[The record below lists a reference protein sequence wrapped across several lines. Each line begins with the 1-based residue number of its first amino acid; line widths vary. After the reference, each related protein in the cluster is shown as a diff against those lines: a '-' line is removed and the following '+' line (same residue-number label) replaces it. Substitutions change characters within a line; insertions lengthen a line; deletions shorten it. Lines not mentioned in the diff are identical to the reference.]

1 MVSIPV
7 IKPLHRRTFLRGLGG
22 IAVGLPVLELML
34 DRHGEALAAGGGVPC
49 RFFVGFHGQAM
60 GGDGDP
66 EPDRYRPSAF
76 GANYDLKDATMP
88 LGNYGDVR
96 QEVSIIS
103 NLRIPYNNS
112 GPGSWNNAF
121 HLGALPPLL
130 CGVSN
135 PDDSS
140 YCRGVTADQVVADA
154 IGADTKFASGLQY
167 QVQPSWYL
175 TDSAPYGRDVISYKS
190 DGAGGVVG
198 NPGQI
203 SPQAAFA
210 ALFQGFQPPDPAD
223 ALAAQ
228 RELARRRSVL
238 DLVHGDIDRLM
249 PKLGA
254 ADKVRMQRH
263 LDEIRDLEAR
273 LAAIGPA
280 AGGECMMFADPGA
293 DPPIGGNNATN
304 GGDGFDT
311 NAGYSDEDTRA
322 RRFSDLVH
330 MAFVCDLSRSV
341 AMLYT
346 MAQSHMSAYPF
357 TNIPY
362 DQHEVGHSVGT
373 TAAVSQ
379 ILAWQLDQFAYLVA
393 KLRDTP
399 EGAGSVLDNT
409 AMVLLYEAGHG
420 LDPATG
426 DPNRTHST
434 ENMIVTT
441 AGRAGGMV
449 AGEHIDGG
457 GLHPVNVLNTAMRAV
472 GVDADLG
479 EVTGIVPGLMP

>member
-1 MVSIPV
+1 MA
-7 IKPLHRRTFLRGLGG
+7 IKSLHRRTFLRGLGG
-22 IAVGLPVLELML
+22 IAVGLPVLEIML
-34 DRHGEALAAGGGVPC
+34 DRHGRALAGGGAMAKH
-49 RFFVGFHGQAM
+49 FFVGFHGQAM

-66 EPDRYRPSAF
+66 EQDRYRPDTL
-76 GANYDLKDATMP
+76 GPNYDLKQATMP
-88 LGNYGDVR
+88 LGNYNDVR
-96 QEVSIIS
+96 QQVSIIS

-112 GPGSWNNAF
+112 GPGSWNTEF
-121 HLGALPPLL
+121 HLGAMPPLL

-140 YCRGVTADQVVADA
+140 ACRGITADQVVANA
-154 IGADTKFASGLQY
+154 IGAGTKFATGLQY
-167 QVQPSWYL
+167 NVQPSWYL

-190 DGAGGVVG
+190 DGAGGVVP
-198 NPGQI
+198 NPGQT
-203 SPQAAFA
+203 SPQAAFM
-210 ALFQGFQPPDPAD
+210 ALFQGFVPPDPTD

-228 RELARRRSVL
+228 RELARRKSVL

-249 PKLGA
+249 PRLSA
-254 ADKVRMQRH
+254 ADKIRMQRH
-263 LDEIRDLEAR
+263 LDEIRDLENR
-273 LAAIGPA
+273 LAAIPPD
-280 AGGECMMFADPGA
+280 AGGECMMYADPGA
-293 DPPIGGNNATN
+293 DPPIGGNNAGT

-341 AMLYT
+341 AMQYT
-346 MAQSHMSAYPF
+346 MAQSHMSAFPF
-357 TNIPY
+357 TGIPY

-373 TAAVSQ
+373 TDAVSQ

-409 AMVLLYEAGHG
+409 AMVLLYEGGHG

-434 ENMIVTT
+434 ENMIVTV
-441 AGRAGGMV
+441 AGRAGGML
-449 AGEHIDGG
+449 AGHHLDGG

-472 GVDADLG
+472 GVDEDLG
-479 EVTGIVPGLMP
+479 EVVGIVPELLP

>member
-1 MVSIPV
+1 MRT
-7 IKPLHRRTFLRGLGG
+7 KPLNRRTFLRGIGG
-22 IAVGLPVLELML
+22 VAVALPTLEIML
-34 DRHGEALAAGGGVPC
+34 DPHGEALAGGGTIGPH
-49 RFFVGFHGQAM
+49 FFIGFHGQAM

-66 EPDRYRPSAF
+66 VQDMYRPDVF
-76 GANYDLKDATMP
+76 GPNYDLKLATMP

-96 QEVSIIS
+96 PDVSIIS

-112 GPGSWNNAF
+112 GPGSWNTAF

-154 IGADTKFASGLQY
+154 IGGGTTFPSLQY

-175 TDSAPYGRDVISYKS
+175 TDSAPYGRDIMSYQS
-190 DGAGGVVG
+190 DGAGGVIQV
-198 NPGQI
+198 PGQT
-203 SPQAAFA
+203 SPRAAYL
-210 ALFQGFQPPDPAD
+210 ALFTGFVPPDPGE
-223 ALAAQ
+223 AAEVA
-228 RELARRRSVL
+228 RELARRRSIL
-238 DLVHGDIDRLM
+238 DLVHGNIERLM
-249 PKLGA
+249 PRLGA
-254 ADKVRMQRH
+254 ADQLRMQRH
-263 LDEIRDLEAR
+263 FDEIRALEER
-273 LAAIGPA
+273 LAAIPPDA
-280 AGGECMMFADPGA
+280 TADCMMFPDPGQ

-304 GGDGFDT
+304 GGDGFDV

-322 RRFSDLVH
+322 RVFSDLVH
-330 MAFVCDLSRSV
+330 MAFTCDLSRSV

-346 MAQSHMSAYPF
+346 MAQSHMNCYSF

-373 TAAVSQ
+373 TEAVSQ

-420 LDPATG
+420 LDPSTG
-426 DPNRTHST
+426 DLNRTHST
-434 ENMIVTT
+434 DNMIVTV
-441 AGRAGGMV
+441 AGRAGGFV
-449 AGEHIDGG
+449 SGEHIDGQG
-457 GLHPVNVLNTAMRAV
+457 MHPVHVVNSAMRAV
-472 GVDADLG
+472 GVDQDLG
-479 EVTGIVPGLMP
+479 EIVGTIPGLI

>member
-1 MVSIPV
+1 MKIR
-7 IKPLHRRTFLRGLGG
+7 PLHRRTFLRGIGG
-22 IAVGLPVLELML
+22 VTVGLPLLDIML
-34 DRHGEALAAGGGVPC
+34 NEHGDALAFGGAVPR

-66 EPDRYRPSAF
+66 LRNMYAPDAF
-76 GANYDLKDATMP
+76 GPGYDLKKATMP
-88 LGNYGDVR
+88 LAAYDNIKD
-96 QEVSIIS
+96 EISIIS

-112 GPGSWNNAF
+112 GPGSWNTEF

-140 YCRGVTADQVVADA
+140 YCRGVTADQVVGDA
-154 IGADTKFASGLQY
+154 IGVGTVFPSLQY
-167 QVQPSWYL
+167 QVQVSWYL
-175 TDSAPYGRDVISYKS
+175 TDSAPYGRDIMSYKLD
-190 DGAGGVVG
+190 DGGNVVQV
-198 NPGQI
+198 PGQS
-203 SPQAAFA
+203 SPQQAYN
-210 ALFQGFQPPDPAD
+210 ALFTGFVPPDPTD

-238 DLVHGDIDRLM
+238 DLVRGNIETIMPRL
-249 PKLGA
+249 GN
-254 ADKVRMQRH
+254 ADQQRMQRH
-263 LDEIRDLEAR
+263 FDEIRDLEMR
-273 LAAIGPA
+273 LAAIPPDA
-280 AGGECMMFADPGA
+280 TGECMMFRDPGP
-293 DPPIGGNNATN
+293 DPAIGGDNSSA
-304 GGDGFDT
+304 GGDGFDV
-311 NAGYSDEDTRA
+311 NAGYSDESTRA
-322 RRFSDLVH
+322 RVFSDLVH
-330 MAFVCDLSRSV
+330 MAFTCDLSRSV

-346 MAQSHMSAYPF
+346 MAQSHMNTYAITPSQ
-357 TNIPY
+357 IPY
-362 DQHEVGHSVGT
+362 DQHEVGHSVGST
-373 TAAVSQ
+373 DAVSEV
-379 ILAWQLDQFAYLVA
+379 LAWQLDLFAYLVA

-409 AMVLLYEAGHG
+409 AMVLLYEGGHG

-472 GVDADLG
+472 GVDQDLG
-479 EVTGIVPGLMP
+479 EVVGIVPALLP